1 MKMQKIA
8 NSMLMREIE
17 DARMQLDTA
26 IETNKAADITY
37 SYSVKLDK
45 LIEEY
50 IRRHTVCPRRVG
62 EVTKDIR

>member
-8 NSMLMREIE
+8 NSILMQEIE

-26 IETNKAADITY
+26 IQDNKAADITY

-50 IRRHTVCPRRVG
+50 ITRHTLYSRRIG
-62 EVTKDIR
+62 ENLK

>member
-1 MKMQKIA
+1 MKMREIA
-8 NSMLMREIE
+8 NSILIQEIE

-50 IRRHTVCPRRVG
+50 IARHTICSRRIG
-62 EVTKDIR
+62 DRS